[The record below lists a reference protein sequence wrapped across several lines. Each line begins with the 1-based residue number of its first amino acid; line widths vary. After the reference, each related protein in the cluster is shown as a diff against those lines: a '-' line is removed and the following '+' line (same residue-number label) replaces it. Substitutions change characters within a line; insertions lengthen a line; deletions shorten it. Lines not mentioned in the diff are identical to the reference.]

1 MPRSPWFALL
11 GWRARA
17 RIIRTLQFIGEEH
30 ELLRK
35 AEETL
40 LAGHFLLTVPAAD
53 AEEKKRVAKLLKSKG
68 GYALHYYGRFSI
80 ENL

>member
-1 MPRSPWFALL
+1 MPNLSKEPKDV
-11 GWRARA
+11 GVDKE
-17 RIIRTLQFIGEEH
+17 Q

-40 LAGHFLLTVPAAD
+40 VAGHFLLAVPAMDAD
-53 AEEKKRVAKLLKSKG
+53 EKRRVAALPKSKG